1 MVKRTGL
8 IFVLGLI
15 CTGYVSAADPAG
27 SLMADDTAGLLQ
39 KDTLITDIAAAP
51 ADPKDEL
58 KALLTESSG
67 TATSRISR
75 EDMHPEAALFLESYS
90 EKFTTTLEN
99 VKDKGRP
106 QLDIIEGI
114 LEKNNLPKEL
124 KYLAVIESYLQ
135 NAARSR
141 VGAVGAW
148 QFMPAT
154 ARNMGLRVTRKIDDR
169 KNLAKSTQAA
179 SKYLQMLYKMYGDW
193 LLVIAAYNGGPGK
206 VNAAIKKSGSADF
219 WTLQRYL
226 PAESRNHVKKF
237 IATHYILEGSGSI
250 TTLTKEEAASW
261 LAEQELAS
269 AETPE
274 GHISRTIKGRYL
286 AAIIAEHVAMDLKE
300 FLKANPNFDNH
311 IAENGTY
318 ELKLPAEKMDVF
330 VTKKSRIQEECMQI
344 LLKQVSYTEVS
355 TMK

>member
-1 MVKRTGL
+1 
-8 IFVLGLI
+8 
-15 CTGYVSAADPAG
+15 
-27 SLMADDTAGLLQ
+27 
-39 KDTLITDIAAAP
+39 
-51 ADPKDEL
+51 
-58 KALLTESSG
+58 LLTESSG

-269 AETPE
+269 A
-274 GHISRTIKGRYL
+274 
-286 AAIIAEHVAMDLKE
+286 
-300 FLKANPNFDNH
+300 
-311 IAENGTY
+311 
-318 ELKLPAEKMDVF
+318 
-330 VTKKSRIQEECMQI
+330 
-344 LLKQVSYTEVS
+344 
-355 TMK
+355 